1 MVINGANML
10 LISNNSGILLNKKHS
25 YLLSQHNNLHTMN
38 AKEISLKE
46 GEVKP
51 VVDHL
56 NDLLANYHIHYQKLR
71 GCHWNVKGQSFF
83 TLHIKFEE
91 LYTAALLT
99 IDELAERILTLGK
112 APYSTFDDY
121 IKTSTLKEINT
132 IGLKDTAMVKALIE
146 DMAKLIQMEREL
158 LEITADAGDDGTN
171 DMVNRFMQ
179 FKEKN
184 TWMLRSFVNE
194 D

>member
-10 LISNNSGILLNKKHS
+10 LISNSNGILLNKKHS
-25 YLLSQHNNLHTMN
+25 YLLSQHNNLHIMN

-71 GCHWNVKGQSFF
+71 GCHWNVKGASFF
-83 TLHIKFEE
+83 TLHVKFEE
-91 LYTAALLT
+91 LYTEALLT

-112 APYSTFDDY
+112 APYSTFDNY

-158 LEITADAGDDGTN
+158 LEITAEAGDDGTN

>member
-1 MVINGANML
+1 MYG
-10 LISNNSGILLNKKHS
+10 
-25 YLLSQHNNLHTMN
+25 YLLKQSSVCLSLYVSINTIFMD
-38 AKEISLKE
+38 AIEISLIEKQ
-46 GEVKP
+46 VKP

-71 GCHWNVKGQSFF
+71 GCHWNVKGTSFF
-83 TLHIKFEE
+83 TLHVKFEE
-91 LYTAALLT
+91 LYTAALVT

-112 APYSTFDDY
+112 APFSTFNDY
-121 IKTSTLKEINT
+121 ITTSALKEVDT
-132 IGLKDTAMVKALIE
+132 IGMKDTDMVRALIA
-146 DMAKLIQMEREL
+146 DMATLIAMERDL
-158 LEITADAGDDGTN
+158 LEITAKAGDDGTN

-184 TWMLRSFVNE
+184 TWMLRSFINE

>member
-1 MVINGANML
+1 MKAD
-10 LISNNSGILLNKKHS
+10 K
-25 YLLSQHNNLHTMN
+25 
-38 AKEISLKE
+38 ISLKE
-46 GEVKP
+46 SKEKP

-56 NDLLANYHIHYQKLR
+56 NELLANYHIYYQKVR
-71 GCHWNVKGQSFF
+71 GCHWNVKGKSFF
-83 TLHIKFEE
+83 TLHVKFEE
-91 LYTAALLT
+91 LYTEALAN

-112 APYSTFDDY
+112 APYSTFGDY
-121 IKTSTLKEINT
+121 IKKSELKEIDT
-132 IGLKDTAMVKALIE
+132 IGLKDTTMVKAIIDDIATLI
-146 DMAKLIQMEREL
+146 KLERDI

-171 DMVNRFMQ
+171 DMINRFMQ

>member
-1 MVINGANML
+1 MDAKK
-10 LISNNSGILLNKKHS
+10 ISLNE
-25 YLLSQHNNLHTMN
+25 
-38 AKEISLKE
+38 KEI
-46 GEVKP
+46 KP

-71 GCHWNVKGQSFF
+71 GCHWNVKGQNFF

-91 LYTAALLT
+91 LYNNAVIT

-112 APYSTFDDY
+112 PPISTFADY
-121 IKTSTLKEINT
+121 INVSKIKEINT
-132 IGLKDTAMVKALIE
+132 IGLKDTAMVKALID
-146 DMAKLIQMEREL
+146 DMATLISLERDIMEISE
-158 LEITADAGDDGTN
+158 EAGDDGTN
-171 DMVNRFMQ
+171 DMINKFMQ

-184 TWMLRSFVNE
+184 TWMLRSFINE

>member
-1 MVINGANML
+1 
-10 LISNNSGILLNKKHS
+10 
-25 YLLSQHNNLHTMN
+25 MN
-38 AKEISLKE
+38 AEEISLEETK
-46 GEVKP
+46 VKP

-71 GCHWNVKGQSFF
+71 GCHWNVKGPSFF
-83 TLHIKFEE
+83 TLHLKFEE

-99 IDELAERILTLGK
+99 IDELAERILSLGK
-112 APYSTFDDY
+112 PPYSTFKDY
-121 IKTSTLKEINT
+121 IKTSQIKETQT
-132 IGLKDTAMVKALIE
+132 IGLKDTLMVKAIIDDLAALI
-146 DMAKLIQMEREL
+146 AKEREIL
-158 LEITADAGDDGTN
+158 DITAEAGDDGTN

-179 FKEKN
+179 FNEKN

>member
-1 MVINGANML
+1 
-10 LISNNSGILLNKKHS
+10 
-25 YLLSQHNNLHTMN
+25 MN
-38 AKEISLKE
+38 AEEISLEEKK
-46 GEVKP
+46 VKP

-71 GCHWNVKGQSFF
+71 GCHWNVKGPSFF
-83 TLHIKFEE
+83 TLHLKFEE

-99 IDELAERILTLGK
+99 IDELAERILSLGK
-112 APYSTFDDY
+112 PPYSTFNDY
-121 IKTSTLKEINT
+121 IKTSAIKEIQT
-132 IGLKDTAMVKALIE
+132 IGLKDTLMVKAIIE
-146 DMAKLIQMEREL
+146 DLAALIAKEREIL
-158 LEITADAGDDGTN
+158 DITAAAGDDGTN

-179 FKEKN
+179 FNEKN